1 MIKRLLYMFLVA
13 NLAFGSQVYAADV
26 TGWDELE
33 PELKL
38 DRLRLV
44 KLQAGLS
51 LQNKR
56 DLVYLRDA
64 MRLRAAG
71 QGSEELT
78 DRERQAIASLAASNV
93 DAEPILREMVEID
106 RLKRENGNRLVE
118 SLDGRR
124 ISLAGYMLPTE
135 YSGDKVVEFM
145 LVADDGACIHT
156 PVPPMNQLVHVR
168 FEEAFESQGL
178 FTPVV
183 VSGVIN
189 TNASK
194 QTINYSDGVLDV
206 AVGYSMQ
213 ASEVVLYE

>member
-1 MIKRLLYMFLVA
+1 MFLVA
-13 NLAFGSQVYAADV
+13 NLAFGSQAYAGDI

-51 LQNKR
+51 MQNKR

-78 DRERQAIASLAASNV
+78 SRERQAISSLASSGV
-93 DAEPILREMVEID
+93 DAEPILLEMVELD

-118 SLDGRR
+118 SLDGQR

-135 YSGDKVVEFM
+135 FSGDKVVEFM
-145 LVADDGACIHT
+145 LVAEDGACIHT

-168 FEEAFESQGL
+168 FDEAFESQGL

-189 TNASK
+189 THVSK
-194 QTINYSDGVLDV
+194 QTVNYSDGVLDV